1 MSRTDKD
8 KPIKYVLLEHGPDDP
23 DVINPGW
30 RVDKRLLKYRYSS
43 RRNAGKVNLT
53 KGYEDG
59 PGGKYCSCCGV
70 QHDYKGMMRRD
81 AKQAIALALQEMKND
96 LAGANCECDVC
107 LSL

>member
-8 KPIKYVLLEHGPDDP
+8 KPMKYVLLEYGPDDP
-23 DVINPGW
+23 EVVNPGW
-30 RVDKRLLKYRYSS
+30 RIDKRLLKYRYWT

-59 PGGKYCSCCGV
+59 PGGKSCSCCGV

-81 AKQAIALALQEMKND
+81 AKRAIALALEEMKVSLGDNV
-96 LAGANCECDVC
+96 CECDVC